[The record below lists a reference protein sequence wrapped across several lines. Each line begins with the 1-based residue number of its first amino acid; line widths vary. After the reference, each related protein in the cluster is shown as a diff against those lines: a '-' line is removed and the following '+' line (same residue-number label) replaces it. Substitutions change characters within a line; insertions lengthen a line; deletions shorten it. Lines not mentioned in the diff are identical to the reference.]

1 MFFVFFLS
9 PSLSLLQDSCIAC
22 NDICYFRNLC
32 VFVLRCSP
40 HIATTLTIDVEAK
53 IANEIWLNVT
63 DQSPAAVA
71 RGDLVQVPWNT
82 RQRFKVCDPSPCE
95 HHMCACPNWGC
106 FTLLLAKVRQWME
119 QEKSAVLQKDTSR
132 RRGVPWPVAYRIPP
146 FDIRHQSEVLSASC
160 RQLHR
165 LQTLKFLPLFSG
177 AQG

>member
-1 MFFVFFLS
+1 MFHVFFSL
-9 PSLSLLQDSCIAC
+9 SLSLLQDSCIAC

-32 VFVLRCSP
+32 VFVLRYST
-40 HIATTLTIDVEAK
+40 HIATSLTIDVEAK
-53 IANEIWLNVT
+53 IANEIWLNVS

-82 RQRFKVCDPSPCE
+82 RQRFKVCDPSPCV

-165 LQTLKFLPLFSG
+165 L
-177 AQG
+177 